1 MEVGYKDL
9 SKIAKTYR
17 DLAQYYMMNGNWRP
31 VYLTGNLYK
40 SIGRYNTNKNMIIS
54 DIDPYIITL
63 NFGPPTAQYGIF
75 PHNGTS
81 KMKSRPFAVAAANSP
96 QLAEEINKLGLN
108 ITEQYFE
115 TYQEELDMYFRWMQQ
130 PL

>member
-9 SKIAKTYR
+9 SKIAKKYR
-17 DLAQYYMMNGNWRP
+17 ELSQYYMMNGNWRP

-40 SIGRYNTNKNMIIS
+40 SIGRYNTNKNMIVS
-54 DIDPYIITL
+54 DINPYIITL
-63 NFGPPTAQYGIF
+63 NFGPPTANYGIF

-96 QLAEEINKLGLN
+96 QLADEISNLGIE
-108 ITEQYFE
+108 ITEKYFE
-115 TYQEELDMYFRWMQQ
+115 TFQEELDMYFRWTQQ